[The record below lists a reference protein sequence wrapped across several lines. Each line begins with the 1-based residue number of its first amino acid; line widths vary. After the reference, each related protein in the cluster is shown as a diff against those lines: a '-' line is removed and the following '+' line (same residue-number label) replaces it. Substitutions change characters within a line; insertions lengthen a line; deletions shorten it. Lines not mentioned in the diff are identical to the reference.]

1 MIKHGSARAILAGAA
16 LIALAGCGVPAATA
30 PDVPSETARN
40 TTMGVTAE
48 ASSAAPVTTG
58 RPSAAPVTTGR
69 PSAAPVTTGRPS
81 AAPVTTGRP
90 SAAPVT
96 TGRPSAAPVTT
107 GGQREA
113 SQSFV
118 TANSIPFP
126 VAVGNT
132 WVYQT
137 TASGESG
144 QTTNRIVSAGPGP
157 AGYEVTMTST
167 TAVAGTATAV
177 QLVYVFYPDG
187 TIGYAVPPINGV
199 SVAGGGIRWPDAA
212 GLASGQAYHSVLR
225 ILVAQTGQYENADVT
240 VRGAG
245 TTSVSVP
252 AGTYQASVVDTTIT
266 AKVGGYTTTVE
277 VTTWIAQGVG
287 PVETV
292 ELIRSAANT
301 ELTTT
306 NALLSFTKGAVAGIG
321 S

>member
-40 TTMGVTAE
+40 TTTGVTAE
-48 ASSAAPVTTG
+48 ASSAVPVTSG
-58 RPSAAPVTTGR
+58 RQSAAPVTTGR
-69 PSAAPVTTGRPS
+69 QSAVPVTSGRQS
-81 AAPVTTGRP
+81 AVPVA
-90 SAAPVT
+90 S
-96 TGRPSAAPVTT
+96 
-107 GGQREA
+107 GGQRET

-137 TASGESG
+137 TASGETG

-187 TIGYAVPPINGV
+187 TVGYAVPPINGL

-212 GLASGQAYHSVLR
+212 GLASGRAYHSVLR

-240 VRGAG
+240 VQGTG

-292 ELIRSAANT
+292 ELIRSAGNT